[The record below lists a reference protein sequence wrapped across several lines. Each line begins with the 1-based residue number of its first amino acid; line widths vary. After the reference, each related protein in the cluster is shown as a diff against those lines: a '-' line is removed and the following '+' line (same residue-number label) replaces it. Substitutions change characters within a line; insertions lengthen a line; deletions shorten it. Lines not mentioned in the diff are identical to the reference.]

1 MPRQSEGTVDE
12 AKIEDVFT
20 QGADSP
26 GSHREIVV
34 VDDRKFESAPAQS
47 VVAPQSGVNLLCAT
61 RLGYF
66 AYLRLEQ
73 NMFSPLQAPSLEPIK
88 SYRLNTLSE
97 GMAVTFAPLT
107 LVGVQLGALKEKRS
121 RE

>member
-12 AKIEDVFT
+12 AKIENIFT
-20 QGADSP
+20 QGANSA
-26 GSHREIVV
+26 GSHGEIVV
-34 VDDRKFESAPAQS
+34 VDDRKFETTPAQP
-47 VVAPQSGVNLLCAT
+47 VVAAQSGVNLPCAT